1 MYQHTHAVLSG
12 FVCCVHSLMSV
23 VADGGWDIQDNA
35 STHTAQVVDDWMN
48 EQGFGRDA
56 NFPPCS
62 PDLNLIE
69 NVFGIM
75 VERMSCEKLDTIP
88 KLVRAIKDTWNS
100 LTRSDILNIYSS
112 WHHRLAA
119 VRDAEGGPTRF

>member
-1 MYQHTHAVLSG
+1 MHAHAVLSVL
-12 FVCCVHSLMSV
+12 VCGVSSLGRV
-23 VADGGWDIQDNA
+23 VADGWWYIQDN
-35 STHTAQVVDDWMN
+35 SSVHTARVVDDWMS

-75 VERMSCEKLDTIP
+75 VERMSSEKLDTVP
-88 KLVRAIKDTWNS
+88 KLEQAITDTWNS
-100 LTRSDILNIYSS
+100 LTRSDILNLYSS
-112 WHHRLAA
+112 WRDRLAA
-119 VRDAEGGPTRF
+119 VRAAEGGPTRF

>member
-1 MYQHTHAVLSG
+1 MRRACDSRWKAHDSSPYASRRRTLLTAWEVLAQQLQCDTRRG
-12 FVCCVHSLMSV
+12 DYSLRSRSV
-23 VADGGWDIQDNA
+23 
-35 STHTAQVVDDWMN
+35 
-48 EQGFGRDA
+48 GRDDK
-56 NFPPCS
+56 FPPCS

-75 VERMSCEKLDTIP
+75 VERMSSEKLDTID

-100 LTRSDILNIYSS
+100 LTRSDILNLYSS
-112 WHHRLAA
+112 WGARLAA

>member
-1 MYQHTHAVLSG
+1 MHAHAVLSAFG
-12 FVCCVHSLMSV
+12 YRFHSLTHV
-23 VADGGWDIQDNA
+23 LADGGSYIQDNA
-35 STHTAQVVDDWMN
+35 SVQTARVVDDWMT
-48 EQGFGRDA
+48 EQGFGRDS

-69 NVFGIM
+69 NVFGMM
-75 VERMSCEKLDTIP
+75 VERMSSEKLDTID

-100 LTRSDILNIYSS
+100 LTRSDILNLYSS
-112 WHHRLAA
+112 WGARLAA

>member
-1 MYQHTHAVLSG
+1 M
-12 FVCCVHSLMSV
+12 
-23 VADGGWDIQDNA
+23 
-35 STHTAQVVDDWMN
+35 HTARVVEEWMIMT

-75 VERMSCEKLDTIP
+75 VERMSSDNLDTGTIP
-88 KLVRAIKDTWNS
+88 KLVDAIKNTWNS
-100 LTRSDILNIYSS
+100 FTRSDILNLYSS
-112 WHHRLAA
+112 WRARLAA

>member
-1 MYQHTHAVLSG
+1 MT
-12 FVCCVHSLMSV
+12 
-23 VADGGWDIQDNA
+23 
-35 STHTAQVVDDWMN
+35 

-75 VERMSCEKLDTIP
+75 VERMSSQKLDTIP
-88 KLVRAIKDTWNS
+88 KLEKAIADTWNN
-100 LTRSDILNIYSS
+100 LTRSDILNLYAS
-112 WHHRLAA
+112 WRDRLAA
-119 VRDAEGGPTRF
+119 VRAAEGGPTRF

>member
-1 MYQHTHAVLSG
+1 MSTDAVLSVL
-12 FVCCVHSLMSV
+12 VCGVHSLSHV
-23 VADGGWDIQDNA
+23 LDGDWWNIQDNA
-35 STHTAQVVDDWMN
+35 SVHTARVVEEWMSA
-48 EQGFGRDA
+48 QGFGRDDK
-56 NFPPCS
+56 FPPCS

-75 VERMSCEKLDTIP
+75 VERMSSEKLDTID

-100 LTRSDILNIYSS
+100 LTRSDILNLYSS
-112 WHHRLAA
+112 WGARLAA